1 MLPGI
6 LGKTRSF
13 ETPVFAHWHKLVE
26 NFEASPLEFYEA
38 VEAAVRRREVP
49 DMRASRIEYHE
60 SGVVSALRVYQ
71 RIERKK
77 LAFDICAA
85 PFGTGFF
92 FSWWLTEPKKSYKA
106 QGCLLILL
114 FLVLSYFIL
123 EMFDMKGCFFALL
136 LGIAAVVVLVM
147 GARGG
152 WLISEDIIL
161 DTPYLGAIYEYF
173 FDPETF
179 YKEDTRIMYRDM
191 VHVAVLE
198 AVDGTLQTKGL
209 RALAPEDR
217 QPTVRSLMR

>member
-6 LGKTRSF
+6 LGRTRSF

-49 DMRASRIEYHE
+49 DMHCSRIEYHE
-60 SGVVSALRVYQ
+60 SGVLSALRVYQ

-92 FSWWLTEPKKSYKA
+92 FSWWLTEPKKSFKA
-106 QGCLLILL
+106 QGCLLFL
-114 FLVLSYFIL
+114 FLIALSYFIQAKFSL
-123 EMFDMKGCFFALL
+123 QGCAIAFL
-136 LGIAAVVVLVM
+136 LGIAAVVVLVA

-173 FDPETF
+173 FDPETY
-179 YKEDTRIMYRDM
+179 YKEDTRIMYREM
-191 VHVAVLE
+191 VHAAVLE
-198 AVDGTLQTKGL
+198 AVDGTLETKGL

-217 QPTVRSLMR
+217 QPTVRSLLR